1 MESTISTN
9 PRYCHEHKDS
19 SFLSYIFMAYIE
31 THSLSKTVFK
41 PTVWKRYIDDIFSPW
56 GISKPDISW
65 HREKTILDHDVK
77 THFKRKPYS
86 IYIFSSYHPPIV
98 KAPVWQTRSLENPTN
113 KLLWGSISDFKSAW
127 WTEASH
133 TILKEKLL
141 LEVKLT
147 ERKAALLKK
156 KNNQEEKDWN
166 IAFRDTIPALSVYK
180 KEALMKKW
188 NLIQN
193 QPLPCQNFKEPPKV
207 LFLWERKI
215 MAQDM
220 LVRAKT

>member
-1 MESTISTN
+1 MKFTAEISENETFFLETVVYQSTT
-9 PRYCHEHKDS
+9 
-19 SFLSYIFMAYIE
+19 
-31 THSLSKTVFK
+31 
-41 PTVWKRYIDDIFSPW
+41 FS
-56 GISKPDISW
+56 
-65 HREKTILDHDVK
+65 EKWEKAILDVK

-86 IYIFSSYHPPIV
+86 IYIFTSYHPPVV
-98 KAPVWQTRSLENPTN
+98 KAPVWKTRSLENPTN

-147 ERKAALLKK
+147 ERKAALLK

-215 MAQDM
+215 MAKDM